1 MAAKKA
7 PTKVRGVYER
17 EQGSG
22 IWWIR
27 YEVEGKP
34 KREKVGRR
42 SDAIALYQKRKAD
55 VHIGIKLPT
64 ICARGQSVSGNSGAR
79 QSSGTRITPSGTS
92 THLRFVAEIARLYT
106 SSVIRELPLIRMTR

>member
-7 PTKVRGVYER
+7 PAKVRGVYER

-55 VHIGIKLPT
+55 VRIGIKLPDNL
-64 ICARGQSVSGNSGAR
+64 RQRPVSVGELGAM

-92 THLRFVAEIARLYT
+92 THLPTAW
-106 SSVIRELPLIRMTR
+106 S